1 MLMTEIE
8 ATDKRCCTKTSF
20 GNAYCIASACM
31 AWRWRCWVND
41 EGMIY
46 YYQADGS
53 ELHEKL
59 GNKPS
64 DQRLGYCGLAGKG
77 NV

>member
-1 MLMTEIE
+1 
-8 ATDKRCCTKTSF
+8 
-20 GNAYCIASACM
+20 M

-41 EGMIY
+41 EGLIY